1 MEYIIERYTLM
12 LKRLTAMP
20 YAHAFV
26 STDRN
31 RIALVSYSTLVAE
44 IVGGVLRVY
53 GLYSMTTRRHISA
66 FVKEYAGITYQTAK
80 LLCIN
85 NLCMD
90 IATGDKWDAETG
102 VVWED

>member
-1 MEYIIERYTLM
+1 M
-12 LKRLTAMP
+12 LKRLARMP
-20 YAHAFV
+20 YAKACV
-26 STDRN
+26 SVEPN

-66 FVKEYAGITYQTAK
+66 FVAEYAGVPYQTAK
-80 LLCIN
+80 ILYEN

-90 IATGDKWDAETG
+90 IVTYAKWKAETG
-102 VVWED
+102 EVYEG

>member
-1 MEYIIERYTLM
+1 M
-12 LKRLTAMP
+12 LKRLARMP
-20 YAHAFV
+20 YAKAFV
-26 STDRN
+26 SVEPN

-66 FVKEYAGITYQTAK
+66 FVAEYAGISYQTAR
-80 LLCIN
+80 LLYEH

-90 IATGDKWDAETG
+90 IVTGDKWDAETG
-102 VVWED
+102 VVWEG

>member
-1 MEYIIERYTLM
+1 M
-12 LKRLTAMP
+12 LKRLARMP
-20 YAHAFV
+20 YAKAFV
-26 STDRN
+26 SVEPN

-66 FVKEYAGITYQTAK
+66 FVAEYAGVSYQTAK
-80 LLCIN
+80 ILCVN

-90 IATGDKWDAETG
+90 IVTCVKWDAETG
-102 VVWED
+102 EVWEG

>member
-1 MEYIIERYTLM
+1 M
-12 LKRLTAMP
+12 LRRLARMP
-20 YAHAFV
+20 YAKAFV
-26 STDRN
+26 SVEPN

-66 FVKEYAGITYQTAK
+66 FVAEYAGISYQTAK
-80 LLCIN
+80 ILYEN

-90 IATGDKWDAETG
+90 IVTCAKWDAETG
-102 VVWED
+102 EVYEG